1 MGNKLQAFQEFLTT
15 ETVKVPLGEFI
26 LNLAITFLLAYLLQ
40 YIYINYARSLSNR
53 KRFASTF
60 TTLALTTMI
69 IITVVK
75 SSLALSL
82 GLVGALSIVR
92 FRTAIKDP
100 EELAYVF
107 MTIAIGLGMGAGQT
121 AITVVGFAVL
131 VSAVVLRTYRQKSEE
146 NKNLF
151 LTISGNR
158 DESFD
163 LSQLASLLRQHC
175 LSVDLKR
182 LDESRDEMEAIFVVE
197 FDDFDKLQDARSGI
211 STLNPSYRMTLLDNG
226 VI

>member
-131 VSAVVLRTYRQKSEE
+131 VAAVVLRTYREKADE

-163 LSQLASLLRQHC
+163 LTQLAALLRQHC

-211 STLNPSYRMTLLDNG
+211 AALNPSYRMTLLDNG